1 MGREWMLLDDQE
13 LRERVGRIETL
24 LEEIESFEDP
34 AARAKTAEMVQT
46 LLELYGEGLGRIVES
61 VGRLGSEDLK
71 NELLGDELITHLLL
85 LHGLH
90 PVDVKTRVLG
100 ALDEVRPYLESHG
113 GNVQFLGIGD
123 GVARVRLEGSCDGC
137 PSSTMTLKLAIEE
150 AVQKAAPELE
160 GVEAEGVAEPPPKPT
175 VAFVAA
181 PTMRKR
187 KRKPQEENGASSWTT
202 VGELDLLGGRMLAK
216 EVSGEPV
223 LFLKLAGNLYAYRD
237 VCPGCGTSLE
247 QGELRV
253 ADLTCSGCGRRYDAR
268 RAGRSLDD
276 APQSHLEPVPLLV
289 GEDGTVKV
297 APPSAVG

>member
-1 MGREWMLLDDQE
+1 MLLDDQE

-24 LEEIESFEDP
+24 LVEIESFEDP
-34 AARAKTAEMVQT
+34 EARARTAEMVQA
-46 LLELYGEGLGRIVES
+46 LLELYGEGLGRIVEI
-61 VGRLGSEDLK
+61 VGRLGSQDLK
-71 NELLGDELITHLLL
+71 DELLADELITHLLI

-90 PVDVKTRVLG
+90 PGDVETRVIG

-113 GNVQFLGIGD
+113 GNVQFLGIGA

-160 GVEAEGVAEPPPKPT
+160 GVEAEGVAEPPPQPT
-175 VAFVAA
+175 MAFVAT
-181 PTMRKR
+181 PTLRK
-187 KRKPQEENGASSWTT
+187 KKKQPSEENGSSSWTT
-202 VGELDLLGGRMLAK
+202 VGELDLPGGGMLAK
-216 EVSGEPV
+216 EVFGEPV

-247 QGELRV
+247 KGELRV

-276 APQSHLEPVPLLV
+276 PSQLHLEPVPLLV
-289 GEDGTVKV
+289 DDDGTVKV
-297 APPSAVG
+297 APPSPVG

>member
-1 MGREWMLLDDQE
+1 MLLDDQE
-13 LRERVGRIETL
+13 LRERVGRIERL
-24 LEEIESFEDP
+24 LGEIESFEDP
-34 AARAKTAEMVQT
+34 EARARTAEMVQT

-61 VGRLGSEDLK
+61 VGRLGGEDLK
-71 NELLGDELITHLLL
+71 DELLGDELITHLLL

-90 PVDVKTRVLG
+90 PVDIQTRVLG

-160 GVEAEGVAEPPPKPT
+160 GVEAEGVAEPPKPT
-175 VAFVAA
+175 TAFVAA

-187 KRKPQEENGASSWTT
+187 KKKLPEENGASSWTT
-202 VGELDLLGGRMLAK
+202 VGELDLPGNGMLAK
-216 EVSGEPV
+216 EVFGEPV
-223 LFLKLAGNLYAYRD
+223 LFLKLAGNFYAYRD

-268 RAGRSLDD
+268 RAGRSLDE
-276 APQSHLEPVPLLV
+276 ASQLHLEPVPLLA

>member
-1 MGREWMLLDDQE
+1 MLLDDQE

-71 NELLGDELITHLLL
+71 DELLGDELISHLLL

-90 PVDVKTRVLG
+90 PVDVETRVLG

-123 GVARVRLEGSCDGC
+123 SVVRVRLEGSCEGC

-160 GVEAEGVAEPPPKPT
+160 GVEAEGVAEPPKPT
-175 VAFVAA
+175 MAFVAA
-181 PTMRKR
+181 PTMRK
-187 KRKPQEENGASSWTT
+187 KKEKPTEGNGSSSWTT
-202 VGELDLLGGRMLAK
+202 IGELDLPGGRMLAK

-237 VCPGCGTSLE
+237 VCPGCGISLE

-276 APQSHLEPVPLLV
+276 ASQSHLEPVPLLV

>member
-1 MGREWMLLDDQE
+1 MLLDDQE

-34 AARAKTAEMVQT
+34 EARAKTAELVQT

-61 VGRLGSEDLK
+61 VGRLGSDDLK
-71 NELLGDELITHLLL
+71 DELLGDELITHLLL

-90 PVDVKTRVLG
+90 PVDLETRVLG

-160 GVEAEGVAEPPPKPT
+160 GVEAEGVAAPPT
-175 VAFVAA
+175 MAFVAA
-181 PTMRKR
+181 PTMRK
-187 KRKPQEENGASSWTT
+187 KKVKQPEEIGAPSWTT
-202 VGELDLLGGRMLAK
+202 VGELDLPGGRMLAR

-223 LFLKLAGNLYAYRD
+223 LFLKLAGNIYAYRD
-237 VCPGCGTSLE
+237 LCPGCGTSLE

-253 ADLTCSGCGRRYDAR
+253 ADLTCSACGRRYDAR
-268 RAGRSLDD
+268 RAGRSLDG
-276 APQSHLEPVPLLV
+276 ASQLHLEPVPLLV

-297 APPSAVG
+297 AAPSAVG

>member
-1 MGREWMLLDDQE
+1 MLLDDQE

-34 AARAKTAEMVQT
+34 KARAKTAEMVQT

-61 VGRLGSEDLK
+61 VGRLGGEDLK
-71 NELLGDELITHLLL
+71 DELLGDELITHLLL

-113 GNVQFLGIGD
+113 GNVQFLGISG

-175 VAFVAA
+175 MAFVAA
-181 PTMRKR
+181 PTMRK
-187 KRKPQEENGASSWTT
+187 KKKKQPDENGASSWKTI
-202 VGELDLLGGRMLAK
+202 GELDLPGGRMLAK

-223 LFLKLAGNLYAYRD
+223 LFLRLASNLFAYRD
-237 VCPGCGTSLE
+237 VCPGCGTSLV

-268 RAGRSLDD
+268 RAGRALDD
-276 APQSHLEPVPLLV
+276 TSQLHLEPVPLLV

>member
-1 MGREWMLLDDQE
+1 MLLDDQQV
-13 LRERVGRIETL
+13 RERVGRLETL
-24 LEEIESFEDP
+24 LEEIESFRDP
-34 AARAKTAEMVQT
+34 GTRAKTAEMVQT
-46 LLELYGEGLGRIVES
+46 LLELYGEGLGRIVEI
-61 VGRLGSEDLK
+61 VGRLGGQDVK
-71 NELLGDELITHLLL
+71 DELLGDELITHLLI

-90 PVDVKTRVLG
+90 PVDVETRVLG

-123 GVARVRLEGSCDGC
+123 GVARVRLEGSCEGC

-175 VAFVAA
+175 TFVSG
-181 PTMRKR
+181 PTLSRKR
-187 KRKPQEENGASSWTT
+187 KKLSEENGASSWTT
-202 VGELDLLGGRMLAK
+202 IGELDVPGGGMLAK
-216 EVSGEPV
+216 DVVGERV

-237 VCPGCGTSLE
+237 VCPGCGASLE
-247 QGELRV
+247 RGELRV
-253 ADLTCSGCGRRYDAR
+253 ADLTCSGCGQRYDAR

-276 APQSHLEPVPLLV
+276 ASSLHLEPFPLLV
-289 GEDGTVKV
+289 GEDGQAKV

>member
-1 MGREWMLLDDQE
+1 MLLDDQE
-13 LRERVGRIETL
+13 LRERVGRLEML

-34 AARAKTAEMVQT
+34 EARARTAEMVQT

-71 NELLGDELITHLLL
+71 DELLGDELITHLLL

-90 PVDVKTRVLG
+90 PVDVETRVLE

-113 GNVQFLGIGD
+113 GNVQFLGIGE

-160 GVEAEGVAEPPPKPT
+160 GVEAEGVAEPPPQPT
-175 VAFVAA
+175 TAFVAA
-181 PTMRKR
+181 PTLRK
-187 KRKPQEENGASSWTT
+187 KKKKQPEENGSSSWTT
-202 VGELDLLGGRMLAK
+202 VGELNLPGGMLAK
-216 EVSGEPV
+216 EVAGERV

-276 APQSHLEPVPLLV
+276 VSQSHLEPVPLLV
-289 GEDGTVKV
+289 GEDGKVKV
-297 APPSAVG
+297 VLPSAVG

>member
-1 MGREWMLLDDQE
+1 MLLDDQE
-13 LRERVGRIETL
+13 LRERVGRIESL
-24 LEEIESFEDP
+24 LEEIEAFQDP
-34 AARAKTAEMVQT
+34 EARAKTAEMVQT

-61 VGRLGSEDLK
+61 VGRLGGEDLK
-71 NELLGDELITHLLL
+71 DELLGDELITHLLL

-90 PVDVKTRVLG
+90 PVDVETRVLG

-160 GVEAEGVAEPPPKPT
+160 GVEAEGVVEPPPKPT
-175 VAFVAA
+175 MAFVAA

-187 KRKPQEENGASSWTT
+187 KKKQPDENGTPSWKTI
-202 VGELDLLGGRMLAK
+202 GELDLPGGRMLAK

-223 LFLKLAGNLYAYRD
+223 LFLKLASNLFAYRD

-276 APQSHLEPVPLLV
+276 ASQLHLEPVPLLV

>member
-1 MGREWMLLDDQE
+1 MLLDDQE
-13 LRERVGRIETL
+13 LRERVGRMETL
-24 LEEIESFEDP
+24 LGEIESFSDP
-34 AARAKTAEMVQT
+34 EARAKTAEMVQT

-61 VGRLGSEDLK
+61 VGRLGGEDLK
-71 NELLGDELITHLLL
+71 DELLGDELITHLLL

-90 PVDVKTRVLG
+90 PVDVETRVLE

-123 GVARVRLEGSCDGC
+123 GVVRVRLEGRCDGC

-175 VAFVAA
+175 TAFVAA
-181 PTMRKR
+181 PTMRK
-187 KRKPQEENGASSWTT
+187 KKKKQPEENGTSSWTT
-202 VGELDLLGGRMLAK
+202 VGEVDFRGGGMLAK
-216 EVSGEPV
+216 EIAGERV

-276 APQSHLEPVPLLV
+276 ASQLHLEPVPLL
-289 GEDGTVKV
+289 EDEYGKVKV
-297 APPSAVG
+297 VSPSAVG

>member
-1 MGREWMLLDDQE
+1 MLLDDQE
-13 LRERVGRIETL
+13 LRERVGRLEML

-34 AARAKTAEMVQT
+34 EARAKTAEMVQT
-46 LLELYGEGLGRIVES
+46 LLQLYGEGLGRIVES
-61 VGRLGSEDLK
+61 IGRLGSEDLK
-71 NELLGDELITHLLL
+71 DELLGDELIAHLLL

-90 PVDVKTRVLG
+90 PVDVETRVLE

-113 GNVQFLGIGD
+113 GNVQFLGVGE

-137 PSSTMTLKLAIEE
+137 PSSAMTLKLAIEE

-160 GVEAEGVAEPPPKPT
+160 GVEAEGVAEPPKST
-175 VAFVAA
+175 MAFVAA
-181 PTMRKR
+181 PTMRK
-187 KRKPQEENGASSWTT
+187 KKKPPEENGASSWTT
-202 VGELDLLGGRMLAK
+202 VGELDLPAGRMLAK

-253 ADLTCSGCGRRYDAR
+253 ADLTCPGCGRRYDAR

-276 APQSHLEPVPLLV
+276 ASKLHLEPVPLLV
-289 GEDGTVKV
+289 DEDGTVKV

>member
-1 MGREWMLLDDQE
+1 MLLDDQE
-13 LRERVGRIETL
+13 LRERVGRIERL
-24 LEEIESFEDP
+24 LGEIESFEDP
-34 AARAKTAEMVQT
+34 EARARTAEMVQT

-61 VGRLGSEDLK
+61 VGRLGGEDLK
-71 NELLGDELITHLLL
+71 DELLGDELITHLLL

-90 PVDVKTRVLG
+90 PVDIQTRVLG

-160 GVEAEGVAEPPPKPT
+160 GVEAEGVAEPPKPT
-175 VAFVAA
+175 TAFVAA

-187 KRKPQEENGASSWTT
+187 KKKLPEENGASSWTT
-202 VGELDLLGGRMLAK
+202 VGELDLPGNGMLAK
-216 EVSGEPV
+216 EVFGEPV
-223 LFLKLAGNLYAYRD
+223 LFLKLAGNFYAYRD

-253 ADLTCSGCGRRYDAR
+253 ADLTCSGCGRSYDAR
-268 RAGRSLDD
+268 RAGRSLDE
-276 APQSHLEPVPLLV
+276 ASQLHLEPVPLLA

>member
-1 MGREWMLLDDQE
+1 MLLDDQE

-24 LEEIESFEDP
+24 LGEIESFEDP
-34 AARAKTAEMVQT
+34 EARAKTDEMVQT

-61 VGRLGSEDLK
+61 VGRLGGEDLK
-71 NELLGDELITHLLL
+71 DELLGDELITHLLL

-90 PVDVKTRVLG
+90 PVGVETRVLG

-113 GNVQFLGIGD
+113 GNVQFLGIEG
-123 GVARVRLEGSCDGC
+123 GVARVRMEGSCDGC

-175 VAFVAA
+175 MAFVAA
-181 PTMRKR
+181 PTMRK
-187 KRKPQEENGASSWTT
+187 KKKKQPEENGASSWTT
-202 VGELDLLGGRMLAK
+202 VGELDLPGGGMLAQ
-216 EVSGEPV
+216 EVFGEPV
-223 LFLKLAGNLYAYRD
+223 LFLKLAANLYAYRD

-253 ADLTCSGCGRRYDAR
+253 ADLTCSGCGRSYDAR

-276 APQSHLEPVPLLV
+276 ASRLHLEPVPLLA

>member
-1 MGREWMLLDDQE
+1 MLLDDQE

-24 LEEIESFEDP
+24 LGEIESFEDP
-34 AARAKTAEMVQT
+34 EARARTAEIVQT
-46 LLELYGEGLGRIVES
+46 LLELYGEGLGHIVES
-61 VGRLGSEDLK
+61 VGRLGGEDLK
-71 NELLGDELITHLLL
+71 DELLGDELITHLLL

-90 PVDVKTRVLG
+90 PVDVETRVLE

-113 GNVQFLGIGD
+113 GNVQFLGIGE

-175 VAFVAA
+175 TAFVAA
-181 PTMRKR
+181 PTMRK
-187 KRKPQEENGASSWTT
+187 KKKKQEENGSSSWS
-202 VGELDLLGGRMLAK
+202 VVDGLDFSGGKMLAK
-216 EVSGEPV
+216 EVSGERV
-223 LFLKLAGNLYAYRD
+223 LFLKLAGAFYAYRD
-237 VCPGCGTSLE
+237 ACPGCGESLE
-247 QGELRV
+247 RGELRV

-276 APQSHLEPVPLLV
+276 SSQLHLEPVPLLV
-289 GEDGTVKV
+289 GEDDAVKV